1 MKKLAAIATMRPS
14 LPTRV
19 SRSSMV
25 VVHAYP
31 DHAHHTI
38 PSTSRERAK
47 PAALVSSRIS
57 EATCVIAKT
66 KTRSKKSSR

>member
-1 MKKLAAIATMRPS
+1 
-14 LPTRV
+14 
-19 SRSSMV
+19 MV

-47 PAALVSSRIS
+47 PAARVVGSAGDLRDR
-57 EATCVIAKT
+57 E
-66 KTRSKKSSR
+66 RRRDREELG